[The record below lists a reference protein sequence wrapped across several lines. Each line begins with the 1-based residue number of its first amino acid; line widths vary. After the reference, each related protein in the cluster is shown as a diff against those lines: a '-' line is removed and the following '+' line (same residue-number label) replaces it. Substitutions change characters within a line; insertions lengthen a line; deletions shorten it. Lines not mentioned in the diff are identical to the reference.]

1 MIVPDCILVPP
12 DAYSYEPSP
21 YIVFHGKGKKMQRF
35 VFANQK
41 FSEFEQEKLAR
52 LELELQKLN
61 INPYEKH
68 PNWSRPDLLRFCYG
82 TGWKTRN
89 AVKVL
94 VSYLK
99 WYDTIMP
106 NGYLSLYPKVEKI
119 MVSFI

>member
-1 MIVPDCILVPP
+1 
-12 DAYSYEPSP
+12 
-21 YIVFHGKGKKMQRF
+21 MQRF
-35 VFANQK
+35 VFTNQK
-41 FSEFEQEKLAR
+41 FSEFEQEKLSR

-94 VSYLK
+94 VNYLK
-99 WYDTIMP
+99 WYDSVMP
-106 NGYLSLYPKVEKI
+106 KGYLSLYPKAENLLVGDI
-119 MVSFI
+119 